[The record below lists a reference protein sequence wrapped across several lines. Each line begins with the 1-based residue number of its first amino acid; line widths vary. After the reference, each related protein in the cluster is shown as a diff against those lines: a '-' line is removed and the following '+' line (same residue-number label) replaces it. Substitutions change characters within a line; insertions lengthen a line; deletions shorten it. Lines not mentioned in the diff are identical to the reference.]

1 MRKGPYRETRS
12 VMQVSTRRGG
22 RHFAGRGVAGWWK
35 VAFAIVLTAAMVLQS
50 SNIQA
55 IAGELLDPA
64 GAGQVADGE
73 VEQQV
78 TDESVA
84 EGLTEADGADE
95 TDAATETDAVTE
107 TDATVETDGEQTAAG
122 DVTEG
127 DDAVADGTA
136 AEGEPSED
144 VAAGPVDETVT
155 EESATPETQAE
166 TVASE
171 SAFADGVEGRTI
183 SGSRTVAV
191 GETIRL
197 SSDKGW
203 GLLTNNEWT
212 SSDDAFAAVSGDGQ
226 QATVTGVREGKVTIT
241 HSWSHVIFGDGSE
254 TFEVTVTASKLY
266 VYTLVPGYDFDAD
279 VDANTKW
286 NGMGIGTIS
295 GLDSARNYE
304 VDEIIYG
311 ADKIPL
317 SSINLP
323 EFPDITVGDTTY
335 KYAAEGSPEAAQA
348 GHYTITWQRV
358 KVANGANAGANGGI
372 SSTVPPEINTYHL
385 DGFVTLVDEDQ
396 VQVSF
401 RVKQPNATEFDEP
414 LVAYNVMYDKGTLAK
429 NIQRPDDDDV
439 PPEKVVEGKSYIF
452 KRWYTDEACTVEAD
466 FGDNSLTEN
475 TTYYGQYVLN
485 EDTLSYVANGGAGQ
499 MDSTVGTINGT
510 VTVAKNKFTAPT
522 GYIFAG
528 WNTQADGRGRSYAAG
543 SEYDLTD
550 DEDVLYAQWKIDAH
564 ATVSVKYEATEGG
577 SVNNDSDTIQVVTA
591 EGLEGSTAMANP
603 GYKFDG
609 WFVGET
615 PVKTADADGSDGYT
629 LTAEEA
635 KAALNRADNETYAA
649 TEFTAKFSI
658 DTSEASKVDVTYT
671 AVNGT
676 VDNESDR
683 IQIVT
688 ADGLEGSTATANR
701 GYKFDG
707 WFKDG
712 AEQPFIEDET
722 LTAEVAKANLNTEE
736 NGTYAA
742 TIFTARFSV
751 DGGQTKTLSATVNYM
766 LDNAVQSDERVDLK
780 DTVQVLEPDTLST
793 AGVTAKEFAGWT
805 LDSITINGVE
815 VASLDATVNNGD
827 EIVYH
832 YVADISA
839 LSVSNYS
846 GVYDGESHGIAVN
859 GLIEGDVV
867 SYSVSN
873 SFTDVTGSP
882 VSVTATVTRNGVAI
896 WTGAATVSITPAT
909 IRVTI
914 SDATKVEGQVDPG
927 LESTYVV
934 PVAGELAGFEG
945 SIAREPGEEPGTY
958 VIGRGTLVL
967 VDRTAQSVKEKDFKA
982 SNYTL
987 EVVPGTFTI
996 TAAPGGGDNPGGG
1009 TDTPDN
1015 PGGGG
1020 GTDNPG
1026 GGTGGTNPGG
1036 GTGTGGTG
1044 TGTGTGTG
1052 AGTGTNPAPTPVTAT
1067 ADDDAAADDEAINDD
1082 ENPLADDASADDE
1095 SDDAESIDDDS
1106 NPLASGTGST
1116 AETCWVHWAVIVG
1129 IIVTV
1134 AYFVVCAA
1142 RTRRATDELASF
1154 EDDVLDRR

>member
-64 GAGQVADGE
+64 GAGQVAGGE

-78 TDESVA
+78 ADESVA

-95 TDAATETDAVTE
+95 TDAAAETDSATE
-107 TDATVETDGEQTAAG
+107 TDATVEADGEQTAAG

-127 DDAVADGTA
+127 DDVVADGTA

-144 VAAGPVDETVT
+144 VTAEPVDETVT
-155 EESATPETQAE
+155 EESTTPETQAE

-171 SAFADGVEGRTI
+171 SASADGVEGRTI
-183 SGSRTVAV
+183 YGPNTVAV

-197 SSDKGW
+197 SSNKGDW
-203 GLLTNNEWT
+203 FARNWWT
-212 SSDDAFAAVSGDGQ
+212 SSNSNCATVSGDGQ
-226 QATVTGVREGKVTIT
+226 QATVAGVREGSVIIT
-241 HSWSHVIFGDGSE
+241 HNWSRGILGSGSE

-266 VYTLVPGYDFDAD
+266 VYTLVPGYDFEAD

-295 GLDSARNYE
+295 GLDSARNYK
-304 VDEIIYG
+304 VDEIIYR
-311 ADKIPL
+311 ADEIPL

-372 SSTVPPEINTYHL
+372 SPTVSPEINTYHL
-385 DGFVTLVDEDQ
+385 DGFVTLIDEDQ

-414 LVAYNVMYDKGTLAK
+414 LVAYNVMYDKGTPAGS
-429 NIQRPDDDDV
+429 IQRPNDDDV
-439 PPEKVVEGKSYIF
+439 TPEKEVDGKSYIF
-452 KRWYTDEACTVEAD
+452 MRWYTDEDCTVEAK
-466 FGDNSLTEN
+466 FGDNLLTEN

-485 EDTLSYVANGGAGQ
+485 EDTLRYEPNGGTGSSYSVT
-499 MDSTVGTINGT
+499 DIINGT
-510 VTVAKNKFTAPT
+510 VTVAGNTFTAPT
-522 GYIFAG
+522 GYTFAS
-528 WNTQADGRGRSYAAG
+528 WNTQANGQGKSYAAG
-543 SEYDLTD
+543 DEYTLTD
-550 DEDVLYAQWKIDAH
+550 GVDVLYAQWEIDAQ
-564 ATVSVKYEATEGG
+564 ATASVKYEATAGG
-577 SVNNDSDTIQVVTA
+577 SVTNDADAVQVVTA

-609 WFVGET
+609 WFVDET
-615 PVKTADADGSDGYT
+615 PVTTVDADGSDGYT

-688 ADGLEGSTATANR
+688 AEGLEGSTAAADT

-712 AEQPFIEDET
+712 AEQPFTEDET
-722 LTAEVAKANLNTEE
+722 LTAEVAKANLNTEK

-742 TIFTARFSV
+742 TTFTARFSV
-751 DGGQTKTLSATVNYM
+751 DDGQTKDLSATVDYA
-766 LDNAVQSDERVDLK
+766 LSGVVQVDERVDLK

-832 YVADISA
+832 YVADTSA

-896 WTGAATVSITPAT
+896 WSGTATVSITPAT

-958 VIGRGTLVL
+958 VIGRGTLAL
-967 VDRTAQSVKEKDFKA
+967 VDRAAQAVGEKDFKA

-1026 GGTGGTNPGG
+1026 GGAGGTNPGG
-1036 GTGTGGTG
+1036 TGTGA
-1044 TGTGTGTG
+1044 GTGTGTG
-1052 AGTGTNPAPTPVTAT
+1052 AGTNPAPTPVTAT
-1067 ADDDAAADDEAINDD
+1067 ADDDAAADDEAIDDD

-1134 AYFVVCAA
+1134 AYFAVCAA

>member
-1 MRKGPYRETRS
+1 M
-12 VMQVSTRRGG
+12 
-22 RHFAGRGVAGWWK
+22 
-35 VAFAIVLTAAMVLQS
+35 
-50 SNIQA
+50 
-55 IAGELLDPA
+55 
-64 GAGQVADGE
+64 
-73 VEQQV
+73 
-78 TDESVA
+78 
-84 EGLTEADGADE
+84 
-95 TDAATETDAVTE
+95 
-107 TDATVETDGEQTAAG
+107 
-122 DVTEG
+122 TEG
-127 DDAVADGTA
+127 DDVVAGGTA

-144 VAAGPVDETVT
+144 AAAEPVDETVT
-155 EESATPETQAE
+155 EESTTPEAQAE

-171 SAFADGVEGRTI
+171 SASADSVEGRKI

-191 GETIRL
+191 GESIELR
-197 SSDKGW
+197 SNEGW
-203 GLLTNNEWT
+203 LEHRWT
-212 SSDDAFAAVSGDGQ
+212 SSDDSIATVSGNGRS
-226 QATVTGVREGKVTIT
+226 AEVTGKSEGSVRIT
-241 HSWSHVIFGDGSE
+241 HAWYYLGIKAGEEHFD
-254 TFEVTVTASKLY
+254 VTVTASKLY

-323 EFPDITVGDTTY
+323 KFPDITVGGRTY

-348 GHYTITWQRV
+348 DHYTITWQRV

-372 SSTVPPEINTYHL
+372 SPTVPSEINTYHL
-385 DGFVTLVDEDQ
+385 DGFVTLIDEDK

-401 RVKQPNATEFDEP
+401 RVKQPNATVFDEP
-414 LVAYNVMYDKGTLAK
+414 LVAYNVMYDKGTPAGSIK
-429 NIQRPDDDDV
+429 QPENKDV
-439 PPEKVVEGKSYIF
+439 PSEKVVDGKSYIF
-452 KRWYTDEACTVEAD
+452 KGWYTDEACTVEAEFD
-466 FGDNSLTEN
+466 ANPLTEN

-485 EDTLSYVANGGAGQ
+485 EDTLSYASNGGTGQ
-499 MDSTVGTINGT
+499 MNPTVGTIDGT
-510 VTVAKNKFTAPT
+510 VTVAKNEFTAPT
-522 GYIFAG
+522 GYTFAG
-528 WNTQADGRGRSYAAG
+528 WTTEKDGSGTTYKEG
-543 SEYDLTD
+543 DTYTLTD
-550 DEDVLYAQWKIDAH
+550 GDDVLYAQWTPKSDARYVVNYLEQDTNIQLASPKIVGNQVYGQEYEEHAISIPGYELVGNEVQEVTAGYDNNVINFYYQLNDQ
-564 ATVSVKYEATEGG
+564 ATVPVTYIATEGG
-577 SVNNDSDTIQVVTA
+577 SITNSSDTIQIVTA
-591 EGLEGSTAMANP
+591 EGLMGSTA
-603 GYKFDG
+603 
-609 WFVGET
+609 E
-615 PVKTADADGSDGYT
+615 
-629 LTAEEA
+629 
-635 KAALNRADNETYAA
+635 AA
-649 TEFTAKFSI
+649 T
-658 DTSEASKVDVTYT
+658 
-671 AVNGT
+671 
-676 VDNESDR
+676 
-683 IQIVT
+683 
-688 ADGLEGSTATANR
+688 

-707 WFKDG
+707 WFKVGGDG
-712 AEQPFIEDET
+712 ALVTDSWTLNGSVLLDALNKDSNNNYYVET
-722 LTAEVAKANLNTEE
+722 AFE
-736 NGTYAA
+736 
-742 TIFTARFSV
+742 ARFSI
-751 DGGQTKTLSATVNYM
+751 DSTDQKTLRATVDYA
-766 LDNAVQSDERVDLK
+766 LGGDVQEDAHVLLEK
-780 DTVQVLEPDTLST
+780 TVQVLEPDTLST

-805 LDSITINGVE
+805 LDSITINDEEVE
-815 VASLDATVNNGD
+815 SLPAIVNDSD

-832 YVADISA
+832 YVADTSA

-846 GVYDGESHGIAVN
+846 GVYDGESHGITVN
-859 GLIEGDVV
+859 GLIEGDAV

-882 VSVTATVTRNGVAI
+882 VSVTATVTRNGVAV
-896 WTGAATVSITPAT
+896 WTGTATVSITPAT

-914 SDATKVEGQVDPG
+914 GDATKVEGQVDPG

-934 PVAGELAGFEG
+934 PVAGEFAGFEG

-967 VDRTAQSVKEKDFKA
+967 VDRTAQGVNEKDFKA